1 MACPDCFSGFE
12 RTDAKPAGTETTVF
26 GLPTY
31 VAKAAGGS
39 DNTTA
44 AAPKGIIVIIADL
57 FGWQFVNNR
66 LLADTYAAAGYRVY
80 VPDFMAGRAAKPW
93 LLDTLQ
99 TLLTPSKTWSE
110 AVVSKSPAVF
120 WALVG
125 ASSALWFNW
134 PSASFPRVRSFFE
147 QLRAEQASQADSG
160 GGGAGGLKIGV
171 AGFCWGG
178 KHTVTLTHKEN
189 SHLIDA
195 AFTAHPSFL
204 SLPADMDRVRK
215 PLAIALGSKD
225 NLLSVE
231 QVQHAEKAL
240 LKLANQFPDQLKGK
254 TEVRIYEGAGHG
266 FSSRIDRRND
276 KQVDQARECEAQAI
290 AWFDRLLVV

>member
-26 GLPTY
+26 GVPTY
-31 VAKAAGGS
+31 
-39 DNTTA
+39 
-44 AAPKGIIVIIADL
+44 GIIVIIADL

-93 LLDTLQ
+93 LLETVQ
-99 TLLTPSKTWSE
+99 TILTPAKTWGG
-110 AVVSKSPAVF
+110 AVVSKPPAVF

-125 ASSALWFNW
+125 AGSALWFNW
-134 PSASFPRVRSFFE
+134 PSASFPR
-147 QLRAEQASQADSG
+147 
-160 GGGAGGLKIGV
+160 IGV

-178 KHTVTLTHKEN
+178 KHTVTLTHKET

-204 SLPADMDRVRK
+204 SLPGDIDNVRK
-215 PLAIALGSKD
+215 PLAIALGSND
-225 NLLSVE
+225 NLLSVS
-231 QVQHAEKAL
+231 QVQEAEKTL
-240 LKLANQFPDQLKGK
+240 LKLGSQFPEQLKGK
-254 TEVRIYEGAGHG
+254 TEVKIYDGAGHG
-266 FSSRIDRRND
+266 FSSRIDRLNE
-276 KQVDQARECEAQAI
+276 KQVDQAKECEAQAVN
-290 AWFDRLLVV
+290 WFDRLLA